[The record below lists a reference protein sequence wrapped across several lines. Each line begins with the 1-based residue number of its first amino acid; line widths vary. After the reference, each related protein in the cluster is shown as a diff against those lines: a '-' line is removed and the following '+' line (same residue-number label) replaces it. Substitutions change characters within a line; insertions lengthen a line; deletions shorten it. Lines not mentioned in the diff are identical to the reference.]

1 MESLQSGTRD
11 SGFGIRS
18 DAAAASVSPPDDTRS
33 RGRVIVERVWPEIDG
48 GRFPIKRTVG
58 EQVTVSADIFADGHD
73 VLAGVV
79 KYRHVPAGPRSVSAG
94 PPSAEPA
101 LRTSDDRLALRT
113 SNDRRPGPVAQRD
126 PRATDPAWQEI
137 PLVARD
143 DDRWEGT
150 FIVTELGEYEYT
162 IEAWIDRF
170 GSWLKGLVA
179 KADAGQ
185 DVSSELLE
193 GAELIEAAAVAGRPS
208 RGDSRSAGPALR
220 TSIDSP
226 PSAGPA
232 PRTSDDPR
240 PGPVAQLNPRA
251 TDPSHTDPADNLRL
265 LEFADIL
272 RGNHP
277 QVSRVWT
284 ARDPSLRALMDARP
298 DRRASTMYERTLTCI
313 VDCVRARFG
322 AWYEMFPRSITSD
335 PTRSGTFREAEARL
349 ADIAAMGFDVVYL
362 PPVHP
367 IGETHR
373 KGRNNTLT
381 ASPGDPGSPWAIGSA
396 AGGHTAIEPALGTLD
411 DFDRFVRMA
420 NRLGLDVA
428 FDIAFQASPD
438 HPWVREHP
446 EWFPHRP
453 DGSIKYAENPP
464 KKYQDIHPIDFESAD
479 WESLWGALRDV
490 FHFWIGHGVR
500 IFRVDN
506 PHTKPFRFWE
516 WVIADIRRD
525 YPDAIFL
532 SEAFTRPKV
541 MRYLAKAGFTQSYTY
556 FTWRNSAHELREYLM
571 ELTKT
576 ELQEYMRPNF
586 FANTPDILHEYLQT
600 GGRPAFEIRLVLAAT
615 LAASYGIYSGFEL
628 GENVPVKRGSEEY
641 VDSEKYQIK
650 PRDWNQ
656 ADSLRELIAHVNH
669 IRRDQ
674 AALQQNAT
682 LTFYNTDNPYFIW
695 FSKSAPERSERL
707 ERSERSE
714 RVFVIANTD
723 PHWTQQGWVQ
733 MPIREMG
740 IDSRDLYIVEDLL
753 DGARY
758 TWRGEWNF
766 VKLDPT
772 ERVAHIFVVR
782 DSGFGIRDST

>member
-1 MESLQSGTRD
+1 MSLDSLRSLGTGTHTNTEAQQEHLRD
-11 SGFGIRS
+11 DLRH
-18 DAAAASVSPPDDTRS
+18 
-33 RGRVIVERVWPEIDG
+33 RGRVIVEHVWPEIDG

-58 EQVTVSADIFADGHD
+58 EHVTVSADVFADGHD
-73 VLAGVV
+73 LLAGVV
-79 KYRHVPAGPRSVSAG
+79 KFRHVPGPKGPGLPERDSTSGLPDRDSTSVGRVLSD
-94 PPSAEPA
+94 PPDWREVSLVP
-101 LRTSDDRLALRT
+101 
-113 SNDRRPGPVAQRD
+113 RD
-126 PRATDPAWQEI
+126 N
-137 PLVARD
+137 
-143 DDRWEGT
+143 DRWEAT

-170 GSWLKGLVA
+170 GSWLKGVVA

-193 GAELIEAAAVAGRPS
+193 GAELIQAAALPGPKAPASADHDSTRVGRVLS
-208 RGDSRSAGPALR
+208 D
-220 TSIDSP
+220 P
-226 PSAGPA
+226 PSD
-232 PRTSDDPR
+232 S
-240 PGPVAQLNPRA
+240 
-251 TDPSHTDPADNLRL
+251 LRL
-265 LEFADIL
+265 LEVADIL
-272 RGNHP
+272 RSDRP

-298 DRRASTMYERTLTCI
+298 DRRASTTYERTLTCV
-313 VDCVRARFG
+313 VDSVRARFG
-322 AWYEMFPRSITSD
+322 AWYEMFPRSVTSD

-428 FDIAFQASPD
+428 LDIAFQASPD

-446 EWFPHRP
+446 GWFRHRP

-464 KKYQDIHPIDFESAD
+464 KKYQDIYPIDFESAE
-479 WESLWGALRDV
+479 WESLWGALRDI
-490 FHFWIGHGVR
+490 FRFWIGHGVR

-506 PHTKPFRFWE
+506 PHTKPFRFWK

-532 SEAFTRPKV
+532 SEAFTLPKV

-556 FTWRNSAHELREYLM
+556 FTWRNSAQELREYLL

-600 GGRPAFEIRLVLAAT
+600 GGRAAFEVRLVVAAT

-628 GENVPVKRGSEEY
+628 CENVPVKHGSEEY
-641 VDSEKYQIK
+641 LDSEKYQIK
-650 PRDWNQ
+650 PREWNQ
-656 ADSLRELIAHVNH
+656 ADSLRELIARVNH
-669 IRRDQ
+669 IRRDH

-682 LTFYNTDNPYFIW
+682 LMFHNTDNPYFLW
-695 FSKSAPERSERL
+695 FSKSVP

-714 RVFVIANTD
+714 RIERSERVFVVVNTD

-733 MPIREMG
+733 MPIWEMG
-740 IDSRDLYIVEDLL
+740 IESRDLYIVEDLL

-782 DSGFGIRDST
+782 DSGFRIRDSK